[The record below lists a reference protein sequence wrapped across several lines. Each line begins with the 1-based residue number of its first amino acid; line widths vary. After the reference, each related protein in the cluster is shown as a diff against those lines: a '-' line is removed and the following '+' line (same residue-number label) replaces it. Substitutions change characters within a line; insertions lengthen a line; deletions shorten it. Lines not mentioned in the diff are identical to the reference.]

1 MSFFI
6 LSSATVKDM
15 EANLKGIVVVVI
27 EMSYS

>member
-15 EANLKGIVVVVI
+15 ETNLKGIVVVI